1 MKVTVIEIRQHQSIN
16 ILIKLNKFKDII
28 NNLRISG
35 TQKIQLAI
43 ANKFVDNDE
52 EVQCI
57 EKVIITVSDEA
68 DKVKKE
74 PFDSHKNRYQIIR
87 SYETQ

>member
-43 ANKFVDNDE
+43 ANKFIDNDE

-57 EKVIITVSDEA
+57 EKVIIQKSRLVM
-68 DKVKKE
+68 KQIKLKKNLLIHIKI
-74 PFDSHKNRYQIIR
+74 DIK
-87 SYETQ
+87 